1 MTMPTTGDALR
12 DLWRELSVM
21 DWVRA
26 VGLMIAVLVVMYWL
40 GLFWLPMLVVHGVI
54 GLVDWLIG

>member
-1 MTMPTTGDALR
+1 MPTTGDALR

-26 VGLMIAVLVVMYWL
+26 VGVMIRGASRDVLAGVALVADADRARRDRAC
-40 GLFWLPMLVVHGVI
+40 GLA
-54 GLVDWLIG
+54 DWLS